1 MTQTLHM
8 FHIYNIKEKLKR
20 LILILITVETS
31 KQHLLFQ
38 VIQNIYANLILYLY
52 TINGEENVSDMY
64 RRIIQNVTLK
74 SLKWRLVKC

>member
-1 MTQTLHM
+1 M

-38 VIQNIYANLILYLY
+38 VIQNIYDNLILYLY

-64 RRIIQNVTLK
+64 RRILK
-74 SLKWRLVKC
+74 R